1 MRNEDQ
7 PCHDASRDH
16 ALFSPHKA
24 FSKSFQNH
32 HHQAAGEPTLQITF
46 LLLMGVGTP
55 ANVLLFL
62 QNVSPIISG
71 CRQKLPNTILSHM
84 AVANV
89 LVLLPIGISNTM
101 AAFMPRRPLS
111 SLGCKFLG
119 FIHRMARS
127 TTLCATCLLSTSQ
140 LFTLSPGRVGWTVLP
155 EVFPKALG
163 PSCSTCW
170 LLGVLINAY
179 VPVKVTGPR
188 SIGNG
193 SEPRGSWFCSGS
205 GSSAAVVVL
214 WLVPDAIF
222 MGLMGWASVSMVL
235 LLRRHQ
241 RRVQHLHNPRAG
253 RGCPPETRA
262 TRTVLMLMVMFVSFY
277 LLNSSF
283 VFYVTIFLDTPLL
296 LMQVS
301 DVLEMCFPTLCP
313 FLMILRELRMP
324 MFCPRIF

>member
-1 MRNEDQ
+1 MRNED
-7 PCHDASRDH
+7 ASR
-16 ALFSPHKA
+16 ACTPFSPA
-24 FSKSFQNH
+24 EALSKSFQKQ
-32 HHQAAGEPTLQITF
+32 HHQIVRELTIPITC

-55 ANVLLFL
+55 ANILLFL

-84 AVANV
+84 AVANI
-89 LVLLPIGISNTM
+89 LVLLCIGISNTM
-101 AAFMPRRPLS
+101 AAFVPRRPLS
-111 SLGCKFLG
+111 CLGCKFLS
-119 FIHRMARS
+119 FIHRAARS
-127 TTLCATCLLSTSQ
+127 TTLCSTCLLSTSQ
-140 LFTLSPGRVGWTVLP
+140 LFTLSPGRLGWTVLL

-179 VPVKVTGPR
+179 IPVKVTGPR
-188 SIGNG
+188 SVDNG
-193 SEPRGSWFCSGS
+193 SESRGSWFCSGS
-205 GSSAAVVVL
+205 GSSTAVVVL

-222 MGLMGWASVSMVL
+222 IGLMAWASVSMAL

-241 RRVQHLHNPRAG
+241 QRVRHLHTPRAG

-277 LLNSSF
+277 LLNSSI
-283 VFYVTIFLDTPLL
+283 VFYITISLDTPLL
-296 LMQVS
+296 LTQVS
-301 DVLEMCFPTLCP
+301 DVLESCFPTLCP
-313 FLMILRELRMP
+313 FLMILRDPRMP